1 MCLPAIVSLDA
12 YAYGNCT
19 QFNTTATCVAPCKMY
34 DLAKYQDPSTN
45 TTTQPG
51 TNTTAP
57 VDTNTTVPATGPVD
71 TNTSAPVQGQGKCET
86 TDTTDTTTMQVC

>member
-34 DLAKYQDPSTN
+34 DLAKYQDPATN
-45 TTTQPG
+45 A

-57 VDTNTTVPATGPVD
+57 VDTNNTAPVD
-71 TNTSAPVQGQGKCET
+71 TNTTAPVQGQGKCET